1 MQRSASILRN
11 VISASCTRV
20 HNMIISVTCA
30 VGLWQ
35 QLKDGL
41 KIDSGNYLLSSY
53 SFVALLASNLCV
65 KFSWI
70 LNQQPT
76 NLNRTRHIWPEEDN
90 ERLRRTD
97 SFLYSKC
104 PSPGSCGF
112 NSEKH
117 SSPSNN
123 SSLTVSMA
131 ETLNRVFLSGY
142 KKFLQEIEVINT
154 MHFSFTFFPQP
165 AQKKSNV

>member
-11 VISASCTRV
+11 IISASCARV

-65 KFSWI
+65 KSQLSWI

-76 NLNRTRHIWPEEDN
+76 NLNRTRHIWPEGFEELTAFFIPN
-90 ERLRRTD
+90 VHHQVLVGSTVKNTLHLLTTALWLFPWQKHWTE
-97 SFLYSKC
+97 SFSLDTRNFCKKLKSLIPC
-104 PSPGSCGF
+104 ISASL
-112 NSEKH
+112 
-117 SSPSNN
+117 SSRNN
-123 SSLTVSMA
+123 H
-131 ETLNRVFLSGY
+131 
-142 KKFLQEIEVINT
+142 KKKAT
-154 MHFSFTFFPQP
+154 
-165 AQKKSNV
+165 NV